1 MPRYRVAGEQVL
13 SWYTGRP
20 ATCFC
25 HCHVMLSNRGKG
37 PLDDSGAPSADAF
50 QGTSS
55 KGGEVHDEPP
65 SYSRNHTR
73 ALVVHVSS
81 GFYKPGRNGLGR
93 SEGADGRSAH
103 TTEQGRH
110 CSSGLDDAKLVVQA
124 KLKVQRVRCIETLEW
139 KGGRRPKLRMYSDA
153 LRLCLYVLA
162 PKGNL

>member
-1 MPRYRVAGEQVL
+1 MPRYRVAREQVL
-13 SWYTGRP
+13 YWYTGRP

-50 QGTSS
+50 QGASF

-65 SYSRNHTR
+65 SSSRNLTR

-103 TTEQGRH
+103 THTQQSRGVIVRLVWMTPSWSYRR
-110 CSSGLDDAKLVVQA
+110 SSKYKESDASRL
-124 KLKVQRVRCIETLEW
+124 W
-139 KGGRRPKLRMYSDA
+139 KGGGRS
-153 LRLCLYVLA
+153 
-162 PKGNL
+162 